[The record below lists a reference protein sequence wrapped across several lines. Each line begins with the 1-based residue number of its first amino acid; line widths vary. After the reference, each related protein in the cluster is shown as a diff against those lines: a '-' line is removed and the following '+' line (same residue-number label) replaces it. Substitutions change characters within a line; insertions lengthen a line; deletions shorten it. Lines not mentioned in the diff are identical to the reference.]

1 MCQKHLSYNLTIQCK
16 PIQAQLYVTR
26 SLAVHFN
33 CSLAAKEANRAA
45 SCLATNWFVNT
56 CLKKNK
62 PTMTKTHPFLKSVVS
77 SNFKE
82 VNSEASFLGP
92 MAGYCHTILESIMDL
107 LVSGCISDGFSCKI
121 FKKKFGLYNFWRML
135 QYVNSCTL

>member
-1 MCQKHLSYNLTIQCK
+1 
-16 PIQAQLYVTR
+16 
-26 SLAVHFN
+26 
-33 CSLAAKEANRAA
+33 
-45 SCLATNWFVNT
+45 
-56 CLKKNK
+56 
-62 PTMTKTHPFLKSVVS
+62 MTKTHPFVKSVVS

-121 FKKKFGLYNFWRML
+121 FKKNLA
-135 QYVNSCTL
+135 CTTSGECSSM